1 MSLFII
7 LAVYHLVKNSL
18 FDLVTESLLVLAE
31 FTFVD
36 FELNS
41 NMMARHFFIYW
52 IVPFDEVYL
61 VVLLNLQING
71 NHLIVLYIEE

>member
-18 FDLVTESLLVLAE
+18 FEVVFISLLVLAE

-36 FELNS
+36 FELNF
-41 NMMARHFFIYW
+41 NMMASHFFIY
-52 IVPFDEVYL
+52 
-61 VVLLNLQING
+61 
-71 NHLIVLYIEE
+71 